1 MNKGL
6 TFKINRANKQDP
18 TRTATL
24 RRKFTSN
31 MMGRF
36 NRLALEIKQTIYDND
51 FFDLKKGQ
59 KQNKSLAKKDGAS
72 QPINKKV
79 ELFIAWLNQQ
89 IDVIIFGDKDNPV
102 FGDKT
107 GKWMD
112 IYTRAAYESGLKAGY
127 VELKR
132 EDYVDSEEPE
142 PTLKGRS
149 KRAQKYLSALLLLQL
164 KTKEEIR
171 GVTNA
176 MVQQISRVIID
187 DISAGESPKT
197 VTMDV
202 INRLNKV
209 GKTRAKETTETEIV
223 RDHDYAKLDIWT
235 EYDVEVVGI
244 LAEWITA
251 QDDKVCA
258 FCASN
263 EFSVWPINEL
273 YAMLPAHPYCRC
285 APRLLPLTAGMP
297 TQTDEII

>member
-6 TFKINRANKQDP
+6 TFKINRVNKQDP

-36 NRLALEIKQTIYDND
+36 NRLALEIKQTIFDND
-51 FFDLKKGQ
+51 FFDLEKGQ
-59 KQNKSLAKKDGAS
+59 KQNKALAKKDGAS
-72 QPINKKV
+72 RSIDKKV
-79 ELFIAWLNQQ
+79 EIFIAWLNRQ
-89 IDVIIFGDKDNPV
+89 IDVIIFGNKDNPL

-127 VELKR
+127 VELKH
-132 EDYVDSEEPE
+132 EDYIEDDEPE
-142 PTLKGRS
+142 PTLKGKSSRS
-149 KRAQKYLSALLLLQL
+149 KKYLAAILLLQL
-164 KTKEEIR
+164 KTKEEMR
-171 GVTNA
+171 GVTSA

-187 DISAGESPKT
+187 DISAGESPRT

-209 GKTRAKETTETEIV
+209 GKTRAKEVTNTEIV
-223 RDHDYAKLDIWT
+223 RDHDFAKLDIWT
-235 EYDVEVVGI
+235 EYDVETVGI

-251 QDDKVCA
+251 QDDKVCP
-258 FCASN
+258 FCAEN
-263 EFSVWPINEL
+263 EFSVYPINEL
-273 YAMLPAHPYCRC
+273 YFILPAHPYCRC
-285 APRLLPLTAGMP
+285 APRLLPLTAGIP
-297 TQTDEII
+297 TQVDDII

>member
-1 MNKGL
+1 MNKSL
-6 TFKINRANKQDP
+6 TFRINKAFKQDP

-36 NRLALEIKQTIYDND
+36 NRLALEIKQTIFDND
-51 FFDLKKGQ
+51 FFNLKQ
-59 KQNKSLAKKDGAS
+59 KQNKALSKVDGAS
-72 QPINKKV
+72 QTIDKKV
-79 ELFIAWLNQQ
+79 EMFILWLNRQ
-89 IDVIIFGDKDNPV
+89 IDTIIFGDKNNPK

-127 VELKR
+127 VELKK
-132 EDYVDSEEPE
+132 EKYIDPSEPA
-142 PTLKGRS
+142 PTINSQSEKN
-149 KRAQKYLSALLLLQL
+149 KRYLAALLLLQL

-171 GVTNA
+171 GVTNV

-187 DISAGESPKT
+187 DISAGKPPKM

-202 INRLNKV
+202 INRLNKI

-235 EYDVEVVGI
+235 EYDVAVVGI

-251 QDDKVCA
+251 QDDKVCP
-258 FCASN
+258 FCADN
-263 EFSVWPINEL
+263 EFTVYLINEL
-273 YAMLPAHPYCRC
+273 YAILPAHPYCRC
-285 APRLLPLTAGMP
+285 APRLLPLVAGIP
-297 TQTDEII
+297 TQVDDIL